1 MDVLRRIAAEYGTP
15 AYAYD
20 IGRIRQQIERVRRA
34 LPAGASLL
42 YSLKAN
48 PNPSIC
54 ALMAAHGV
62 GADVVSASEIMTALS
77 AGIPADNIFVSG
89 PYHSPEVMEL
99 ARSHPGMTLSID
111 SLSELRRC
119 AEHGVPVLLRLR
131 PDYKVSACMPAGHAS
146 RFGIGV
152 DEFAACDAILRAS
165 DSLAVRGFH
174 VFAGSQ
180 ILDAG
185 AVVSHLE
192 QAAALARRA
201 ADALHVVPE
210 IINVGGGFG
219 VPYGPEE
226 HELDLETVAA
236 TLDHVAAKIAPAR
249 LTIELGRY
257 LVAQAGWYLT
267 TVVATRPS
275 PQSSVVVDGGSH
287 QRADLCGIG
296 LCTTAQPP
304 VVLNDPHRKPSAAV
318 DVLGCL
324 CLPTDVLAE
333 AAMLPPLSAGD
344 ILAFPNAGAY
354 GLTAAP
360 THFLSHASPPE
371 IGFEDDRTAVLRPR
385 GDLAAR
391 LGTPRN
397 VFGDDGDLGSAQQT
411 QERHSRVSSR

>member
-1 MDVLRRIAAEYGTP
+1 MEVLRRIAAEYGTP

-20 IGRIRQQIERVRRA
+20 VGRIRRQIERVRRA

-48 PNPSIC
+48 PNLSIC
-54 ALMAAHGV
+54 ALMAADGL
-62 GADVVSASEIMTALS
+62 GADVVSPSEIMTALS
-77 AGIPADNIFVSG
+77 AGISPDNIFVSG

-119 AEHGVPVLLRLR
+119 SAERGAPLLLRLR
-131 PDYKVSACMPAGHAS
+131 PDYKVAAGMPAGHAS

-152 DEFAACDAILRAS
+152 EEYAASDAILRAT
-165 DSLAVRGFH
+165 DSLDVRGFH

-180 ILDAG
+180 ILDAA

-192 QAAALARRA
+192 QAASLACRA
-201 ADALHVVPE
+201 ADALRVVPE

-226 HELDLETVAA
+226 HELDLDAVAA
-236 TLDHVAAKIAPAR
+236 ALDRVAARIAPAR
-249 LTIELGRY
+249 LSIELGRY

-267 TVVATRPS
+267 TVVATRPG

-304 VVLNDPHRKPSAAV
+304 VVVNDPHRKPSNAV

-333 AAMLPPLSAGD
+333 AAMLPQLTAGD

-360 THFLSHASPPE
+360 THFLSHPSPPE
-371 IGFEDDRTAVLRPR
+371 IGFEGDRTAVLRQR
-385 GDLAAR
+385 GDL
-391 LGTPRN
+391 T
-397 VFGDDGDLGSAQQT
+397 AQLPMTSKMSPLQL
-411 QERHSRVSSR
+411 SRQ